1 MLEIDLDK
9 MLENSGYGIVYEG
22 VWGTTRLPVAVKR
35 VQSVHVLGKKQEEAW
50 LSLSHE
56 NIVKLFHA
64 ENDSK
69 FRWPL

>member
-1 MLEIDLDK
+1 MLGIDSNK
-9 MLENSGYGIVYEG
+9 ILENSGYGIIYEG

-35 VQSVHVLGKKQEEAW
+35 IQLIHVLGKKQEEAW

-69 FRWPL
+69 FR

>member
-1 MLEIDLDK
+1 MLEIDSEK
-9 MLENSGYGIVYEG
+9 ILEKEGHGIIFEG

-35 VQSVHVLGKKQEEAW
+35 IQLIHVLGKLQEEAW

-56 NIVKLFHA
+56 NIVKLYHA

-69 FRWPL
+69 FR